1 MIVLI
6 TNEKDEEQY
15 KREFENLTEAR
26 HWIIN
31 HLDLS
36 KRWSI
41 TQIVDDGSGV

>member
-1 MIVLI
+1 MKVLI

-15 KREFENLTEAR
+15 KREFENSTEASE
-26 HWIIN
+26 WVVS